1 MSVLERVG
9 EYRILGTLGSGGQ
22 GVVHLGQGTGG
33 EKVAIKML
41 HRVSDP
47 QAVARFLREA
57 EVLPEVASFCT
68 AQVLG
73 TGSESGVPYI
83 VSEFIDGPT
92 LQASVRERGPIG
104 GRELRRLA
112 VGTVTALAAIHRA
125 GVVHRDFKPANV
137 LLSREGPRVI
147 DFGIARAASGETTIG
162 GVVGTPAYM
171 APEQFGQAVAGPPAD
186 LFAWAATIVF
196 AATGRAPFGQD
207 SVPAIMHRLANE
219 QPELGGLDGDLRE
232 IVAACLVKEPAERP
246 RASQVLLRL
255 LGHPAPGSGGN
266 AGRVTRPVERRQP
279 DAVPEGLLREG
290 QAVSRRPRR
299 LRTALIGG
307 TALAVAAAVTGTI
320 LITRPGPFTPSTSRQ
335 VPSAA
340 VSAPASSS
348 VSSPASSP
356 ALSGPPPGD
365 AVAVSVPQ
373 LAATFFE
380 GPRDPIRLTSFT
392 VKEESLRQ
400 PGFVR
405 KPGTREFLRLPEY
418 RDAVVSPDGRLVAS
432 VYTAPK
438 YASEGNNT
446 VQFTDRALTPVFS
459 VPTVELPLLVRRPAW
474 ARDGSRVLL
483 TVTDIDGRAT
493 GFAVVDVAARTVGHR
508 EVSGL
513 AKAADFAWGPDG
525 TVLVTGGGAV
535 GVYAL
540 DGRLLRTVKGVRSAD
555 DLTAEVSGRLLVAGC
570 AGRRAVCVVEH
581 ESGKRV
587 GRFPLGAKQK
597 LWGWFNQDHL
607 LVYDHGVSP
616 WRVDVVD
623 LAGKKVRPFATMNG
637 DADTFWRLFWAGG

>member
-22 GVVHLGQGTGG
+22 GVVHLGQGPGG

-68 AQVLG
+68 ALVLG
-73 TGSESGVPYI
+73 TGSENGVPYI

-147 DFGIARAASGETTIG
+147 DFGIARGASGETTIG

-171 APEQFGQAVAGPPAD
+171 APEQFGQALAGPPAD

-207 SVPAIMHRLANE
+207 SVPAIMHRLTTE
-219 QPELGGLDGDLRE
+219 EPELGGLDGDLRE
-232 IVAACLVKEPAERP
+232 IVAACLAKEPAERP

-266 AGRVTRPVERRQP
+266 RATTRPVERRQP
-279 DAVPEGLLREG
+279 DSVPEGLLREG
-290 QAVSRRPRR
+290 LAVSRRPRR
-299 LRTALIGG
+299 LRTALVGG
-307 TALAVAAAVTGTI
+307 TALAVAAAVTATV
-320 LITRPGPFTPSTSRQ
+320 LITAERPSPSAGARPSPAAV
-335 VPSAA
+335 VPSPVVSGSPPADAA
-340 VSAPASSS
+340 P
-348 VSSPASSP
+348 
-356 ALSGPPPGD
+356 
-365 AVAVSVPQ
+365 VAVPQ
-373 LAATFFE
+373 LAATFYE
-380 GPRDPIRLTSFT
+380 SPRDPLRLTSFT
-392 VKEESLRQ
+392 VREESLRQ

-405 KPGTREFLRLPEY
+405 KPGTRDFVRLPEY
-418 RDAVVSPDGRLVAS
+418 RDAVVSPDGKLVAS
-432 VYTAPK
+432 VYTTPK

-446 VQFTDRALTPVFS
+446 VQFTDRALTPAFE
-459 VPTVELPLLVRRPAW
+459 VPTVELPLLVRRPTW
-474 ARDGSRVLL
+474 ARDSSRVLL
-483 TVTDIDGRAT
+483 TVTDT
-493 GFAVVDVAARTVGHR
+493 GGKAVGFGVMDVAARTFTRR
-508 EVSGL
+508 EVGGL
-513 AKAADFAWGPDG
+513 TKGTDFAWGPDG
-525 TVLVTGGGAV
+525 TVLVSGGGPVAF
-535 GVYAL
+535 YTL
-540 DGRLLRTVKGVRSAD
+540 DGRLSRTLKGVRSTDNLA
-555 DLTAEVSGRLLVAGC
+555 AEVSGPLLAAGC
-570 AGRRAVCVVEH
+570 AGARPAVCVVEH
-581 ESGKRV
+581 ESGARV
-587 GRFPLGAKQK
+587 SRFPLGAKQK
-597 LWGWFNQDHL
+597 LWGWFNQGHL
-607 LVYDHGVSP
+607 LVYDYGVSP

-623 LAGKKVRPFATMNG
+623 LTGKRVRRFAEMAGDSSTV
-637 DADTFWRLFWAGG
+637 WRLFWSGG